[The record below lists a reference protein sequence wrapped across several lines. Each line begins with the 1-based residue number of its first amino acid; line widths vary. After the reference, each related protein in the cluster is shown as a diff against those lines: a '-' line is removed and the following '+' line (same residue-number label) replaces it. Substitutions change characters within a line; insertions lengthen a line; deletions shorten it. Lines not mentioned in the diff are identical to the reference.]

1 MTNPAPVE
9 PFNGKPADSL
19 QGTDIS
25 PAQAYKMTN
34 LDDILRRIAYWNGYD
49 TAGEWER
56 TGHEVKAQVE
66 DYIATQTKEAYRK
79 GYNDNARDCYC
90 DSTKVIESLI
100 PHKHLMD
107 DGKSHAYNQ
116 LK

>member
-66 DYIATQTKEAYRK
+66 DYIATQTKEARIKELKLWQSYWKNGKDTR
-79 GYNDNARDCYC
+79 NT
-90 DSTKVIESLI
+90 DSYVSDRIKEL
-100 PHKHLMD
+100 
-107 DGKSHAYNQ
+107 GE
-116 LK
+116 